1 MNHFKFHNCLQS
13 KIKLFAIYLI
23 DTCNIISQFFHNTN
37 SQNNLSASKV
47 LSLIWYVFS
56 LFPFEVH
63 LFNSPTEQTRFRAFF
78 LVVVHIIKIKCIN
91 VSDVPNKLLFCF
103 FRFLPT
109 CQVDFWYLGTTQHF
123 IVKHLLKAMAKVRLT
138 TVTHSYFPFL

>member
-23 DTCNIISQFFHNTN
+23 DTYNIISQFFHNTN

-103 FRFLPT
+103 LDFYQHVKLIFDILVLPNT
-109 CQVDFWYLGTTQHF
+109 SLA
-123 IVKHLLKAMAKVRLT
+123 LNPLKAKSRIGCIWIHWM
-138 TVTHSYFPFL
+138 